1 MSPNL
6 SQNFLLKSIVVK
18 TVKKNSEAFVKKLK
32 PNNQLTKEFDKFV
45 DKAKKEIEK
54 EYITN
59 RVVCMPNTWVD
70 LEFRDGDSN
79 VLARKRL
86 TLATNGF

>member
-1 MSPNL
+1 MPAQPHL
-6 SQNFLLKSIVVK
+6 Y
-18 TVKKNSEAFVKKLK
+18 KKLK